1 MIVAVLGLPHVMGF
15 ELFTPGQV
23 FGMANLALVEEDAP
37 PRYDVRIC
45 APTRTLTTMS
55 EMGAVKIVAPHGID
69 ALEAADVIIV
79 PGAGDFLTD
88 NHSVV
93 AEQLRGAVERGAQV
107 ASVCVGAFTLAAA
120 GLLAGRRAT
129 THWRWSGE
137 LAQRYP
143 DIQVD
148 DTALFIDE
156 GHVLTAGGIASGL
169 DLCLHLI
176 RQDGGPELAAKTARR
191 LVIPAWRDEGQAPFI
206 EHVPPVR
213 PEQPLQPMIEWMKLH
228 AHEPLDLNTIARQAS
243 LSARSLNRQF
253 RIQFDTTPM
262 QLLLQMR
269 IDLARTLLETTE
281 LPMARVAEQ
290 SGLGSH
296 ALLRYH
302 FARTVGMPPHRYRA
316 NYRSGRDASPRH
328 HGNS

>member
-1 MIVAVLGLPHVMGF
+1 MIVAVLGLPRVMGF
-15 ELFTPGQV
+15 ELLTPGQV
-23 FGMANLALVEEDAP
+23 FGMANVALAEEGGP

-45 APTRTLTTMS
+45 ALTRTVTTMS
-55 EMGAVKIVAPHGID
+55 EMGEVKIIASHGMD
-69 ALEAADVIIV
+69 ALAEADVIVV
-79 PGAGDFLTD
+79 PGTADFLTY
-88 NHSVV
+88 NHAVV
-93 AEQLRGAVERGAQV
+93 ADQLCAAVDRGARV

-137 LAQRYP
+137 LARRYP
-143 DIQVD
+143 DVRVD
-148 DTALFIDE
+148 DSALFIDE

-176 RQDGGPELAAKTARR
+176 RQDGGAELAAKTARR
-191 LVIPAWRDEGQAPFI
+191 LVIPAWRDEGQAPHI
-206 EHVPPVR
+206 EHLPPAR
-213 PEQPLQPMIEWMKLH
+213 PEQPLQATIEWMKSH
-228 AHEPLDLNTIARQAS
+228 AQEPLDLNTIARQAS
-243 LSARSLNRQF
+243 MSARSLNRQF

-262 QLLLQMR
+262 QLLLQIR

-281 LPMARVAEQ
+281 LPMARVAEE

-316 NYRSGRDASPRH
+316 NYRSGRETAGSA
-328 HGNS
+328 N